1 MRRLLFVCFA
11 LVLIGATAAIGAAV
25 HLIYRHGD
33 NLPDYSQLAD
43 YEPPITTRMHAGDGR
58 LLAEYAVE
66 HRLFVP
72 IQVIPPYVREAFL
85 AAEDKSFYEHPG
97 IDVNGL
103 ARAAITNLRALHDGR
118 RPVGGSTITQQVAKN
133 FLLSSEVSVARKIR
147 EAILAFRIERALDK
161 DRIFELYLNEIYLGF
176 GAYGV
181 AAAAMNYFGK
191 SLDDL
196 TLAEA
201 AYLAALPKAPNNY
214 NPVTAQGA
222 AIARRNWVLARM
234 LDDGRIDSEQMAEA
248 MAEPLEIRSRA
259 ETEYVTA
266 PWFAEEV
273 RREIGQRYGER
284 SLYRGGLSVRT
295 SLNPRLQ
302 DIADRAL
309 RQGLVDY
316 DRRHG
321 YRGPIAEIDLSLPW
335 PEQLAAVE
343 PPTGLHDRELAVVLE
358 VGSDRVRIGLGEDR
372 HGTIPFAEMHWAR
385 PTLSDQRVGS
395 APSRPAQVVE
405 PGEVIVVERK
415 YVDGDG
421 RAYETGTYALSQVPD
436 VDGALVALDPHTGRV
451 LAMSGGYSDSR
462 SHFNRATQARRQPG
476 SAFKPFVYLAALES
490 GYTPATLVLDAP
502 FVVEQGSGLGR
513 WKPTNYSGEFYGPTP
528 MRLGLELSRN
538 LMTVRLADHIG
549 MKRIVEHAQRFG
561 IDERMPP
568 LLSMALGAGETT
580 LLRLTTAYAM
590 LANGG
595 RQIRPTLIDRVQDR
609 YGRTIFRHD
618 RRLCLDCAGLGA
630 ELGQVPLPPDERE
643 QIADPATI
651 YQIVSMLQGAVE
663 RGTGR
668 GVHQRGVPIAGKTG
682 TTNDSVDNW
691 FIGFTSHLAVGV
703 FIGFDRPRTLGSRE
717 TGGRNAAPI
726 FAAFMREALRDMPA
740 VPFRVPPGVRL
751 VRVSAPTGL
760 PPVSGDP
767 DVILEAFRAGTE
779 PSTLGAVVGGRIPD
793 SSGEFPPPAH
803 STLPSAADSRPSGID
818 GTSSGRLRGIY

>member
-1 MRRLLFVCFA
+1 MRRLIFAFFA
-11 LVLIGATAAIGAAV
+11 LMLIGGFATLAVAI
-25 HLIYRHGD
+25 HLIYQHGD
-33 NLPDYSQLAD
+33 DLPEYSQLAD

-72 IQVIPPYVREAFL
+72 IRVIPRNVREAFL

-103 ARAAITNLRALHDGR
+103 ARAAVTNLRALGGGR

-133 FLLSSEVSVARKIR
+133 FLLSSEVSVSRKVR

-214 NPVTAQGA
+214 HPVTAHGA
-222 AIARRNWVLARM
+222 AVGRRDWVLARM
-234 LDDGRIDSEQMAEA
+234 LDDGRINADQAAEA
-248 MAEPLEIRSRA
+248 MAEPLEVRGRA
-259 ETEYVTA
+259 ETEHVTA

-273 RREIGQRYGER
+273 RREIAQRYGER

-302 DIADRAL
+302 QIADRVL
-309 RQGLVDY
+309 REGLVQY

-321 YRGPIAEIDLSLPW
+321 YRGSIAEIDLSQPW
-335 PEQLAAVE
+335 PEQLTAIE
-343 PPTGLHDRELAVVLE
+343 TPSGLHHREVAVVLE
-358 VGSDRVRIGLGEDR
+358 VGGERVRIGLDEERSGV
-372 HGTIPFAEMHWAR
+372 IPFSEMRWAR
-385 PTLSDQRVGS
+385 RWLPNQRVGNEPRQ
-395 APSRPAQVVE
+395 PSDVVK
-405 PGEVIVVERK
+405 PGDVIVVEHAS
-415 YVDGDG
+415 GD
-421 RAYETGTYALSQVPD
+421 TYALSQIPD

-451 LAMSGGYSDSR
+451 LAMSGGYSDTR

-476 SAFKPFVYLAALES
+476 SAFKTFVYLAALEE
-490 GYTPATLVLDAP
+490 GFTPSNLILDAP
-502 FVVEQGSGLGR
+502 FVIDQGAGLGR
-513 WKPTNYSGEFYGPTP
+513 WRPSNYSGEFYGPTT
-528 MRLGLELSRN
+528 MRTGLERSRN

-549 MKRIVEHAQRFG
+549 MERIAEHARRFG
-561 IDERMPP
+561 IDDRMQP

-595 RQIRPTLIDRVQDR
+595 RRIQPTLIDRVQDR

-618 RRLCLDCAGLGA
+618 QRPCLDCTGLGA
-630 ELGQVPLPPDERE
+630 GINGVPLPPDERE
-643 QIADPATI
+643 QIADPTAV
-651 YQIVSMLQGAVE
+651 YQVVSMLQGAVE

-668 GVHQRGVPIAGKTG
+668 AAHQAGVPIAGKTG
-682 TTNDSVDNW
+682 TTNESIDNW
-691 FIGFTSHLAVGV
+691 FIGFTSDLVVGV
-703 FIGFDRPRTLGSRE
+703 FVGFDRPRTLGARE

-726 FAAFMREALRDMPA
+726 FGSFMAEALRDIPA

-751 VRVSAPTGL
+751 VRVSASTGL
-760 PPVSGDP
+760 PPVPGDSN
-767 DVILEAFRAGTE
+767 VILEAFVPGTE
-779 PSTLGAVVGGRIPD
+779 PTTLGAVVGDGIPD
-793 SSGEFPPPAH
+793 TSGEFPPPGY
-803 STLPSAADSRPSGID
+803 SSILEQGRSGPPRDGDRPPAA
-818 GTSSGRLRGIY
+818 RLRGIY